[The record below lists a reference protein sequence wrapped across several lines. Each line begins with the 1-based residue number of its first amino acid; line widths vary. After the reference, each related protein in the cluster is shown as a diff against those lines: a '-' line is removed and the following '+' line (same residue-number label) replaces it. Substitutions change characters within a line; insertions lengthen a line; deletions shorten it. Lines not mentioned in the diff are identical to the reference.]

1 MGEIRSVTS
10 AFNNLTLILSQDH
23 VLFGPTYNTI
33 LITDSALSQPVYLDE
48 AMQLFASEQ
57 SGLLSN
63 PGSDFLG
70 LKSIS
75 NVL

>member
-23 VLFGPTYNTI
+23 VLFGPTYNTN
-33 LITDSALSQPVYLDE
+33 LITDSALGQPAYLNE
-48 AMQLFASEQ
+48 AMELFASEQ
-57 SGLLSN
+57 GGLLSN

-70 LKSIS
+70 KKSIS